1 MTSVDASNDPGAR
14 IAARLDRLPVSRW
27 HWVMIVVV
35 GLGAFF
41 DLYEI
46 FLGGVLG
53 AVLTE
58 QWHLDG
64 TGKALAV
71 SSGFIGMFI
80 GAIALG
86 IAADRFGRRRMFL
99 INLGVYAV
107 FSLATAAS
115 PNLAVFVV
123 LRIFGGLAL
132 GAELTLIDTYLSE
145 FLPRFT
151 RGRHIAYAYT
161 FGFIAVPIAALLGG
175 KLVAGQHLLI
185 AGWRWLLIFGALGAV
200 IVWLLRRALPESPRW
215 LVAHGRAD
223 EADAVV
229 SGIEETVRRQTG
241 RDLPDARP
249 VPAEPEVRSSLAEM
263 FRGPYRKRTVMLW
276 IFQIL
281 QTVGYYGF
289 GSLAPIVLTAK
300 GYDVVES
307 LGYAALTFIGYPIG
321 SALSIPMMERFERKF
336 LIIYSA
342 LAMAVLGLVF
352 AAAAMPWLIVVAGF
366 LLTCAS
372 NVFSNAF
379 HTYQAEIFPTAMRSA
394 AISIPY
400 SLSRATSAVLPFAA
414 IALLEGLG
422 PTAVFVSSA
431 VLMVVLCV
439 DVAALGPRSTGR
451 SLEVV
456 AHTKEPA
463 EQAEPTEPTGPAV

>member
-1 MTSVDASNDPGAR
+1 MTSPSPAAERSAT
-14 IAARLDRLPVSRW
+14 IAARLDRLPITRW
-27 HWVMIVVV
+27 HWAMIAVV

-58 QWHLDG
+58 QWHLG
-64 TGKALAV
+64 STGKALAV
-71 SSGFIGMFI
+71 SAGFIGMFA
-80 GAIALG
+80 GAICLG

-107 FSLATAAS
+107 FSLATAAA
-115 PNLAVFVV
+115 PNLAWFVV
-123 LRIFGGLAL
+123 LRILGGLAL
-132 GAELTLIDTYLSE
+132 GAELTLIDTYLAE
-145 FLPRFT
+145 FLPRSS

-161 FGFIAVPIAALLGG
+161 IGFVGVPIAALLGG
-175 KLVAGQHLLI
+175 KLVAGEHLLI
-185 AGWRWLLIFGALGAV
+185 DGWRWLLVFGALGAA

-215 LVAHGRAD
+215 LYAHGRAD
-223 EADAVV
+223 EAEHVV
-229 SGIEETVRRQTG
+229 AEIEATVRRQTG
-241 RDLPDARP
+241 RDLPDVKPA
-249 VPAEPEVRSSLAEM
+249 PAEPTVRTSLAEM
-263 FRGPYRKRTVMLW
+263 FRGEYRKRTVMLW

-307 LGYAALTFIGYPIG
+307 LGYAALSFLGYPIG
-321 SALSIPMMERFERKF
+321 SALSIPLMERFERKF

-352 AAAAMPWLIVVAGF
+352 AAAGTPWLIVGAGF

-372 NVFSNAF
+372 NVFSNGF

-400 SLSRATSAVLPFAA
+400 SLSRATSAAMPFIA
-414 IALLEGLG
+414 IPLLSSLG
-422 PTAVFVSSA
+422 PTAVFVGSA
-431 VLMVVLCV
+431 ILLVVLCV
-439 DVAALGPRSTGR
+439 DVGVLGPRSTGL
-451 SLEVV
+451 SLETV
-456 AHTKEPA
+456 ASDGT
-463 EQAEPTEPTGPAV
+463 T